1 MTWLREKSLSFNLE
15 PTFRCNLGCEM
26 CPRFS
31 SEDPH
36 LDMSAGTFDRIR
48 EAMGYAH
55 TVDFTG
61 WGEPLLHPRI
71 HEMVAAARDEGCV
84 TSMTSNG
91 TALTERN
98 SLSLI
103 DAGMNRLTVSVDGMR
118 PETFDKIRIGASFE
132 KVTGNL
138 RRLAGLAE
146 KRGDLEL
153 AVAFTIQEENASDLE
168 LVVPWLRAVG
178 ARKLHLKQLNVISNA
193 DDWSR
198 SFLKYRH
205 RPLEG
210 RNGVLGRLES
220 RIAAVRDEARGA
232 GIEVLVHSELP
243 MTADMRGRHCLATP
257 LESVYFSHEGRM
269 SPCCHFGHH
278 VSRYFEGQFHPPSA
292 LFFGDI
298 RRQDFLGAWMS
309 PAFRSFRRGFETA
322 DYPAAC
328 RTSYLL
334 YGK

>member
-1 MTWLREKSLSFNLE
+1 MTAIRRKSLSFNLE

-31 SEDPH
+31 SQDPF
-36 LDMSAGTFDRIR
+36 LDMTLDTYARIH

-61 WGEPLLHPRI
+61 WGEPLLHSRI
-71 HEMVAAARDEGCV
+71 YEMVAMAREKGCL

-91 TALTERN
+91 TALNERN
-98 SLSLI
+98 SLALI

-132 KVTGNL
+132 KITVNL
-138 RRLAGLAE
+138 RRLADWAE
-146 KRGDLEL
+146 RRGDLEL
-153 AVAFTIQEENASDLE
+153 AVAFTLQEENAGDLE
-168 LVVPWLRAVG
+168 LVVPWLRRVG
-178 ARKLHLKQLNVISNA
+178 ARKLHLKQLNVVSNR

-198 SFLKYRH
+198 SFLKYRLA
-205 RPLEG
+205 PTTDG
-210 RNGVLGRLES
+210 NGGLGGIES
-220 RIAAVRDEARGA
+220 RMAALRDEARAA

-243 MTADMRGRHCLATP
+243 MTAVMKGRHCLATP
-257 LESVYFSHEGRM
+257 LESVYFSYEGRV

-278 VSRYFEGQFHPPSA
+278 VSRYFEGRQYAPSA

-298 RRQDFLGAWMS
+298 RTQDFDEVWLD
-309 PAFRSFRRGFETA
+309 PAFQAFRHGFETGH
-322 DYPAAC
+322 YPAAC
-328 RTSYLL
+328 RTCYLL